1 MTPSHVLVPL
11 DGSPLAS
18 EALNHALEIFD
29 CQITVLN
36 IVTPLD
42 GGMSEGS
49 VFEVNQDRV
58 DDADDQATELVEA
71 ARQRVASDN
80 QSVKTVIKTGDPS
93 ETILAY
99 IETYDVDHI
108 VMGSHGEDG
117 SELKRRLLGT
127 VSTAV
132 IGEASIPVTIIR

>member
-1 MTPSHVLVPL
+1 
-11 DGSPLAS
+11 
-18 EALNHALEIFD
+18 
-29 CQITVLN
+29 
-36 IVTPLD
+36 
-42 GGMSEGS
+42 MSEGS